1 MGPRRGTFCLTAL
14 AAVLCIAA
22 GTVAARSQGAVR
34 PEKDTRTPAQQKLDS
49 QLLYEVYRAR
59 GLAARKRVPPGPT
72 GVKTDPRGRALVD
85 IRAEVTPALKEKV
98 RQLGATIVDV
108 SLEHRS
114 IVAWVPLLQI
124 ERLASDTSVRAI
136 NPAPEATTVK

>member
-1 MGPRRGTFCLTAL
+1 M
-14 AAVLCIAA
+14 
-22 GTVAARSQGAVR
+22 
-34 PEKDTRTPAQQKLDS
+34 
-49 QLLYEVYRAR
+49 
-59 GLAARKRVPPGPT
+59 
-72 GVKTDPRGRALVD
+72 KTDPRGRALVD

-108 SLEHRS
+108 SGEHRS

>member
-1 MGPRRGTFCLTAL
+1 MAPNRGTFCLTVL
-14 AAVLCIAA
+14 AAVLCTAAAA
-22 GTVAARSQGAVR
+22 GAARAQGAVP
-34 PEKDTRTPAQQKLDS
+34 PEKDSRTPAQQKMDS

-59 GLAARKRVPPGPT
+59 GLAARKQVPPGPT

-85 IRAEVTPALKEKV
+85 IRAEVTPALQEKV
-98 RQLGATIVDV
+98 RKLGGTIVDL

-114 IVAWVPLLQI
+114 IVAWVPLLQV

-136 NPAPEATTVK
+136 NPAPEATTIK